1 MQWYI
6 DHCQKGAKNVQDWLN
21 REIKYIIIII
31 TFIGQWLF
39 RTCKIIAL
47 YIFLNMTF
55 MHWSCLFF
63 QKQNEVKSRN
73 VNDKPKERRNTGTL

>member
-31 TFIGQWLF
+31 TVVLYISCVFSNIGQWLF
-39 RTCKIIAL
+39 RTCK
-47 YIFLNMTF
+47 
-55 MHWSCLFF
+55 
-63 QKQNEVKSRN
+63 
-73 VNDKPKERRNTGTL
+73 